1 MGRVSVASA
10 LHLLRVVKATE
21 RMADHCTN
29 ICEQAIYLESGKIVR
44 HLPSGWTTPE
54 LPEDD

>member
-1 MGRVSVASA
+1 
-10 LHLLRVVKATE
+10 
-21 RMADHCTN
+21 MADHCTN